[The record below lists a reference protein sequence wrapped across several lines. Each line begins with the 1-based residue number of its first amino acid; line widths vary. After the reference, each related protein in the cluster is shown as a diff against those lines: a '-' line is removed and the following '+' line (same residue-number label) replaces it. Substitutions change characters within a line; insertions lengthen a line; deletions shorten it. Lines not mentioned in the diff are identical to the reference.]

1 MSTSAFQLASVNP
14 RGGRSPLGGG
24 FIMNHEILEA
34 RLSHDQIVRKYNQIA
49 SIYDLFGVLLASK
62 ARHRALEIAN
72 IQNGEKILEVALGTG
87 LNFIEMLRR
96 NPDGWIDGV
105 DVSAKMIKRAEK
117 RISKMGHRNYAL
129 RLCDC
134 RNLPFADGQFD
145 ILMNQYM
152 LDILPVQDFTPIL
165 LEFKR
170 VLKDGGRIVLINT
183 TKSEKWLNQIYEE
196 MYKLKPPIVAGS
208 RGVRAT
214 PFLEEIGFK
223 EIHREFVSQIGFP
236 SEIVHG
242 IKKG

>member
-1 MSTSAFQLASVNP
+1 MD
-14 RGGRSPLGGG
+14 
-24 FIMNHEILEA
+24 HEILEA

-87 LNFIEMLRR
+87 LNFIEMLKR

-105 DVSAKMIKRAEK
+105 DVSAKMIKRAER
-117 RISKMGHRNYAL
+117 RISRMGQRNYAL
-129 RLCDC
+129 HLCDC
-134 RNLPFADGQFD
+134 RDLPFADGEFD

-152 LDILPVQDFTPIL
+152 LDILPVEDFTPIL

-170 VLKDGGRIVLINT
+170 VLKDEGRIVLINT
-183 TKSEKWLNQIYEE
+183 TKSEKWVNQIYEE

-223 EIHREFVSQIGFP
+223 EIRREFVSQIGFP
-236 SEIVHG
+236 SEIVYG
-242 IKKG
+242 VKKR